1 MVVSVI
7 IFIVKK
13 ARKQRTQPTS
23 GTEGETNVPG
33 HYGGVFPK
41 AEMFW
46 QNRGESMGARMV
58 DHRDARDTGPTNAIS
73 KAMTRFSNIV
83 STKFINYDNKHTW
96 LERFRQ
102 TI

>member
-1 MVVSVI
+1 MVVTAI

-13 ARKQRTQPTS
+13 ARKQGTQPTP

-46 QNRGESMGARMV
+46 QNRGETMGARGA
-58 DHRDARDTGPTNAIS
+58 DHRDGDE
-73 KAMTRFSNIV
+73 TRFSNIV
-83 STKFINYDNKHTW
+83 STKLMNCDNKHTW